1 MLLSDSSALLFPDFS
16 KMEDQGDPVTYL
28 MPVKN
33 KLVREEERGKGLENG
48 ATAAVEAHPNIFV
61 AKVYFCL
68 VTFGTSVCMKV
79 NHYFI
84 GWICYSLEQVFFT
97 IETLAIGAYRL
108 FICII
113 LSC

>member
-1 MLLSDSSALLFPDFS
+1 VIQVPFSDFP
-16 KMEDQGDPVTYL
+16 KMADQGDPVTYL
-28 MPVKN
+28 RDPVKN
-33 KLVREEERGKGLENG
+33 KLVRKEERGKGLENG
-48 ATAAVEAHPNIFV
+48 ATAAVEAHANIFV

-84 GWICYSLEQVFFT
+84 CWICYSLEQVFLQLK
-97 IETLAIGAYRL
+97 TLAMGAYRL

-113 LSC
+113 LSG